1 LDRGAHEER
10 KQGWELKFS
19 GASAASAAESPRAAP
34 ALALIFG
41 PDLGHARELGDAL
54 AARRS
59 KDLGRAL
66 GRTRLTEDDIKG
78 NPTRLLDELMETSL
92 FGDAQAI
99 RLRLQG
105 ESQSG
110 AVIKTLEAVESGLAP
125 EGMLIVEAGEL
136 GTKSRLRKAF
146 EEANKAAAYQLFQPS
161 YSELGK
167 LIRETMR
174 KDGISIDD
182 AALDLLVNAIPPERD
197 AARNEAEKIV
207 LFLNGRS
214 LEATVQDIREL
225 GVGGKEGD
233 SDEAAFEALSGR
245 TAATSLSL
253 TRAFAGGAATVQAVR
268 ALERQAKALVEF
280 QTGLS
285 TGRSA
290 NEVVSRVFRM
300 RQAETLRQIERWNRV
315 DLDRLLAS
323 CRVAE
328 IAIKRAGA
336 PDAAIIERLFLE
348 TSLKNFTALPS

>member
-1 LDRGAHEER
+1 
-10 KQGWELKFS
+10 LKFS
-19 GASAASAAESPRAAP
+19 GASAAGAANSPRPVP
-34 ALALIFG
+34 ALVLIFG
-41 PDLGHARELGDAL
+41 PDLGHTRELGDAL

-59 KDLGRAL
+59 KDLGRSL

-78 NPTRLLDELMETSL
+78 SPTRILDELLETSL
-92 FGDAQAI
+92 FGDAQVI

-105 ESQSG
+105 EAQSG
-110 AVIKTLEAVESGLAP
+110 AVIRALEVVESGLSP

-136 GTKSRLRKAF
+136 PTKSRLRKAF
-146 EEANKAAAYQLFQPS
+146 EEANRAASYQLFQPTAV
-161 YSELGK
+161 ELGK

-174 KDGISIDD
+174 RDEMSIDD
-182 AALDLLVNAIPPERD
+182 AALDLLVNSIPPERD

-207 LFLNGRS
+207 LFLKGRS
-214 LEATVQDIREL
+214 REAGVQDIREL

-233 SDEAAFEALSGR
+233 TDEAAFEALSGR
-245 TAATSLSL
+245 TLAASLSL

-280 QTGLS
+280 QTGLAS
-285 TGRSA
+285 GRSG
-290 NEVVSRVFRM
+290 NEVVSRVFRL

-328 IAIKRAGA
+328 IAVKRAGV